1 MTGISVATT
10 SVAIGTSKHG
20 WFHKNAVLTKP
31 EEVVR
36 PTVPYNLS
44 LKTRIILQGVDLD
57 GEGALEGSLELLFKD
72 TFVEQMTELLEKSG
86 IALVSDRGLDGEVFI
101 EVSDRM
107 EDLGLRYLP
116 FVTAVRWTEK
126 KIGKMRIT
134 FTNSEGKTVSS
145 RLQEENVYVQT
156 GLFADSELSHSKQ
169 AVFFIPRVEYT
180 LKGDTV
186 ALDKLNEQLFY
197 RCIHRIQQKVN
208 LDEFFGTPAEVS
220 TDTQPANFEEDI
232 VEKIV
237 NEAPSK
243 QTPTN

>member
-1 MTGISVATT
+1 
-10 SVAIGTSKHG
+10 
-20 WFHKNAVLTKP
+20 
-31 EEVVR
+31 
-36 PTVPYNLS
+36 
-44 LKTRIILQGVDLD
+44 
-57 GEGALEGSLELLFKD
+57 
-72 TFVEQMTELLEKSG
+72 
-86 IALVSDRGLDGEVFI
+86 
-101 EVSDRM
+101 
-107 EDLGLRYLP
+107 
-116 FVTAVRWTEK
+116 
-126 KIGKMRIT
+126 MRIT

-186 ALDKLNEQLFY
+186 ALDKLNEQLY